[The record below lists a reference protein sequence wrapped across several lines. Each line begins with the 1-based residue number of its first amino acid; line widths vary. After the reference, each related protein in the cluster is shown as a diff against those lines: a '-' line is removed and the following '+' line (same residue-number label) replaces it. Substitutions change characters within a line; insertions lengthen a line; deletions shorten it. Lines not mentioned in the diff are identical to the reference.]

1 MTRTALFPWT
11 NRGTALCVVMLLL
24 ALQVTALGVAPAPLR
39 LFLSGVLIGASVVGL
54 LLALLLA
61 HSRQRAGRPTAD
73 RAAAVAVAAG
83 DDDTQWF
90 SARSLEGFPMEQV
103 RPLLLGPDAPGLNR
117 LYTAWVFATHG
128 HDPQWIAHHLGLP
141 TPTARLLVTAAR
153 QHATP
158 TPSDPSERKP
168 Q

>member
-11 NRGTALCVVMLLL
+11 GRGTALCVAMLLL
-24 ALQVTALGVAPAPLR
+24 ALQVAALGVAPAPLR
-39 LFLSGVLIGASVVGL
+39 LFLSGVLIGGSAVGL

-61 HSRQRAGRPTAD
+61 HSRQRAGRPPTG
-73 RAAAVAVAAG
+73 RAGALG
-83 DDDTQWF
+83 EDDAQWF

-128 HDPQWIAHHLGLP
+128 HDPQWIADHLGLP

-153 QHATP
+153 QQT
-158 TPSDPSERKP
+158 R
-168 Q
+168 

>member
-11 NRGTALCVVMLLL
+11 SRGTALCVAVLLL
-24 ALQVTALGVAPAPLR
+24 ALQVAALGAAPAPLR
-39 LFLSGVLIGASVVGL
+39 LFLSGVLIGGSAVGL

-61 HSRQRAGRPTAD
+61 HSRQRAGL
-73 RAAAVAVAAG
+73 AAPPAPE
-83 DDDTQWF
+83 DDAQWF

-153 QHATP
+153 QHATS

-168 Q
+168 K